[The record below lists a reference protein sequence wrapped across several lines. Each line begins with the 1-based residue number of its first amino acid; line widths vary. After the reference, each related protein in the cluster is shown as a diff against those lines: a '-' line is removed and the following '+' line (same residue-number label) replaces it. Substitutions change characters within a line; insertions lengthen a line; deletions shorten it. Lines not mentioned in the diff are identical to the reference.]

1 MKIEVW
7 SDFVCPFCYIGK
19 RRLEMALEQFPH
31 RDQVEVIFK
40 SFELDPNVE
49 TDYSVT
55 IDEAIA
61 RKYGISLEQA
71 RQSNE
76 SIINQAASVGLN
88 YDFSQMTP
96 TNTFRAHRLAKYAE
110 KQGKLMEMTERLLKA
125 HFENGERIDEVD
137 TLVQIAGE
145 VGFEQSDVQKVLESN
160 QFTNEVRND
169 ETEAQLLGVQGVP
182 FFVINRKYAIS
193 GAQPLEVFVS
203 ALQKVWE
210 EEHGTTQLQSFG
222 TDEVAN
228 CTADG
233 CAIPEKDNN

>member
-19 RRLEMALEQFPH
+19 RHLEMALEQFPY
-31 RDQVEVIFK
+31 RDKVEVVFK
-40 SFELDPNVE
+40 SFELDPNVK

-61 RKYGISLEQA
+61 RKYGIPLEQA
-71 RQSNE
+71 KQSNE
-76 SIINQAASVGLN
+76 SIISQAASVGLT
-88 YDFSQMTP
+88 YDFSKMTP

-125 HFENGERIDEVD
+125 HFMNGERIDEVD

-145 VGFEQSDVQKVLESN
+145 VGFEQSDVQKVLESD

-210 EEHGTTQLQSFG
+210 EEHGSTQLQSIG
-222 TDEVAN
+222 TNEAAN

-233 CAIPEKDNN
+233 CEIPGKENN